1 MNKNTQYVGYYL
13 RVPYKDYPTA
23 FEKAIKKQ
31 SRRYEVDEIK
41 SVIKLIIIVQIQ
53 KSFITCSQNLCRW
66 FPLSSL
72 RCGIQKALLD
82 QYDLLVEPLSK
93 VKLISESY

>member
-1 MNKNTQYVGYYL
+1 M
-13 RVPYKDYPTA
+13 PYKDYPTA

-31 SRRYEVDEIK
+31 SRRCEVDEIK
-41 SVIKLIIIVQIQ
+41 SVIKLIIIVIVQIL
-53 KSFITCSQNLCRW
+53 ITCSQNICRW

-72 RCGIQKALLD
+72 RRGIQKALLD